1 MGRRLGGRQGA
12 GHRQVIRKFW
22 RATKR
27 SLTSS
32 GLVAGLL
39 GFIVVWSII
48 ATAVPQ
54 GVSRSTVISEW
65 ASAHPV
71 LEAVVR
77 ALGMHQAF
85 GSILFLAVVGVLGL
99 STALCSWQRTK
110 VAMARSRLMRTAKD
124 LGAEDLGA
132 AHDIAIEPGTAL
144 AGPEILTIAADV
156 LARLGIKVRER
167 DGVLR
172 AVSQGWSVWSSAVF
186 HWSLLALMCVV
197 LVGFLGRSDGMM
209 AVAVGQTKAD
219 APSSYGVLSAG
230 PLHDWSKIHRALRVD
245 ALDESYQAGGMDRGA
260 VPTVSVLDASGN
272 VIKTQPVY
280 PNMMLHVGSVSVN
293 APAFGLTVELSLE
306 DTSGANLGTVV
317 EPIDFVQGTPEG
329 TTAVKELMIRRSDT
343 RTNLRVQV
351 TVPLD
356 RRGSTFIESMPQ
368 NPSAH
373 VVVRDSDGAVL
384 ADQTL
389 QPDDAMDVPGGQ
401 RLKLLSVGW
410 YSRLAIV
417 DDWTTPLLY
426 AVMVIGLLALAAVA
440 VMRQQ
445 IVLASV
451 VNGPEG
457 ARLVLRCRLWRNVPT
472 TRSEM
477 ESALSDALG
486 APRSDTSPV
495 SEALAGDQDK
505 ESRS

>member
-1 MGRRLGGRQGA
+1 M
-12 GHRQVIRKFW
+12 IRKLW
-22 RATKR
+22 RVTKR
-27 SLTSS
+27 TLTSG

-39 GFIVVWSII
+39 GFIIAWSIA

-54 GVSRSTVISEW
+54 GVSGSPVVSEW
-65 ASAHPV
+65 ALAHPV
-71 LEAVVR
+71 LEAVVQ

-85 GSILFLAVVGVLGL
+85 GSILFLAVVGVLAL

-110 VAMARSRLMRTAKD
+110 AAAARSRLIRAAD
-124 LGAEDLGA
+124 GLRAEDLGT
-132 AHDIAIEPGTAL
+132 AHDMAIEPGTAVE
-144 AGPEILTIAADV
+144 GPEVLKVAADV
-156 LARLGIKVRER
+156 LARLGIRVRER

-172 AVSQGWSVWSSAVF
+172 AVSNRWSVWASAVF

-197 LVGFLGRSDGMM
+197 LIGFLGRSDGMM
-209 AVAVGQTKAD
+209 AVTVGQTKAD
-219 APSSYGVLSAG
+219 VPSSYGVLSVG
-230 PLHDWSKIHRALRVD
+230 PLHDWSKIHRSFRVD
-245 ALDESYQAGGMDRGA
+245 AFDESYRVGGMDRGA
-260 VPTVSVLDASGN
+260 VPTVSVLDGSGN

-293 APAFGLTVELSLE
+293 APAFGLSVRLALE
-306 DTSGANLGTVV
+306 DASGATLGTVV
-317 EPIDFVQGTPEG
+317 EPIDFAQDAPEG
-329 TTAVKELMIRRSDT
+329 TTAVKDLMIRRSDT
-343 RTNLRVQV
+343 KTALRVQV

-356 RRGSTFIESMPQ
+356 RRGSTFIDSMPE

-384 ADQTL
+384 TDQTL
-389 QPDDAMDVPGGQ
+389 QLKDAMEVPGGQ
-401 RLKLLSVGW
+401 RLRLLSVGW

-445 IVLASV
+445 IVLAGV

-457 ARLVLRCRLWRNVPT
+457 ARLVLRMRLWRNVPT
-472 TRSEM
+472 NRSEI
-477 ESALSDALG
+477 ESALARALCSD
-486 APRSDTSPV
+486 
-495 SEALAGDQDK
+495 DK
-505 ESRS
+505 ESTS